1 MAKFTIFVRF
11 RIGPG
16 QMAAFLP
23 LMIENAE
30 TSRRDEPGCERFDV
44 VQPQN
49 DRDTILLYEI
59 YSDRAAFDAH
69 CVSPHFKR
77 FDAATRSMVAEK
89 EVTVLDLLAE
99 P

>member
-1 MAKFTIFVRF
+1 MAKFTILVRF
-11 RIGPG
+11 RIADG
-16 QMAAFLP
+16 QMQAFLP

-30 TSRRDEPGCERFDV
+30 ASRRDEPGCERFDV
-44 VQPQN
+44 VQPQG

-59 YSDRAAFDAH
+59 YTDRAAFDAH
-69 CVSPHFKR
+69 CASPHFKH
-77 FDAATRSMVAEK
+77 FDTATRSMVAEK